1 MSKEKNMTNEKIT
14 SRSLALEAIEA
25 MKKSYS
31 PYSNFTV
38 GAALLTKDGKIYT
51 GANIENASYTPTV
64 CAERNAI
71 FTAVHEG
78 ERDFEAIAIVGGLR
92 GNVTGLTAPC
102 GVCRQVMSEFCS
114 PDFKVILVTSN
125 EGDYEETTLGEL
137 LPYTFSLKEK
147 TL

>member
-1 MSKEKNMTNEKIT
+1 MENKVTSK
-14 SRSLALEAIEA
+14 SLALAAIEA

-31 PYSNFTV
+31 PYSHFTV
-38 GAALLTKDGKIYT
+38 GAALLTKEGKIYT

-71 FTAVHEG
+71 FTAVHQG
-78 ERDFEAIAIVGGLR
+78 ERNFEAIAIIGGHN
-92 GNVTGLTAPC
+92 GDIKGVTAPC

-137 LPYTFSLKEK
+137 LPYTFKL
-147 TL
+147 

>member
-1 MSKEKNMTNEKIT
+1 MTENKT
-14 SRSLALEAIEA
+14 NYRALALAAIDA

-38 GAALLTKDGKIYT
+38 GAALLTKEGKVYT

-71 FTAVHEG
+71 FTAVHQG
-78 ERDFEAIAIVGGLR
+78 ERDFEAIAIVGGHN
-92 GNVTGLTAPC
+92 GDIKGVTAPC

-114 PDFKVILVTSN
+114 PNFKVILVTSN
-125 EGDYEETTLGEL
+125 EGDYEETTLGDL

-147 TL
+147 AL

>member
-1 MSKEKNMTNEKIT
+1 MTKNKTT
-14 SRSLALEAIEA
+14 SRELALAAIEA

-31 PYSNFTV
+31 PYSHFTV
-38 GAALLTKDGKIYT
+38 GAALLTKEGKIYT

-71 FTAVHEG
+71 FTAVHQG
-78 ERDFEAIAIVGGLR
+78 ERNFEAIAIVGGHN
-92 GNVTGLTAPC
+92 GDIKGVTAPC

-125 EGDYEETTLGEL
+125 EGDYKETTLSEL
-137 LPYTFSLKEK
+137 FPYTFKL
-147 TL
+147 